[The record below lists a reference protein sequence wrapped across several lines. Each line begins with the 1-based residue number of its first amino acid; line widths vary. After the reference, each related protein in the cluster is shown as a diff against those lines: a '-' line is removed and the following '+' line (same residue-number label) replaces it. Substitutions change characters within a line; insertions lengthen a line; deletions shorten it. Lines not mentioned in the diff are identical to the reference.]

1 MAITEK
7 IEKIKEYIKKLP
19 GMNIQDPK
27 LKRIAIILYC
37 FILVLWIFAV
47 TILGINY
54 FYPEKIKEYN
64 PNTIISFDEVSKFQ
78 NLSYSLN
85 LSTETIL
92 ENKNTGLLMNS
103 TSSQNDYRLNENVKA
118 EPNSGINTVEIQTQ
132 TEPPLSMDKLER
144 IIITDKKFIRPEII
158 IEDTSITDV
167 NKFLNIQREPKKEN
181 IEKAEVEKT
190 AEEKKNNF
198 TPKRKTQSRRKIK
211 KSSELSAQNENKTSP
226 EIDLIK
232 RARIRDLDYNE
243 NLELKNANI
252 RDRLRPAKNEREP
265 EPRRE
270 MRIFNE
276 IDSLNN
282 KK

>member
-158 IEDTSITDV
+158 IEDTSIT
-167 NKFLNIQREPKKEN
+167 
-181 IEKAEVEKT
+181 
-190 AEEKKNNF
+190 
-198 TPKRKTQSRRKIK
+198 
-211 KSSELSAQNENKTSP
+211 
-226 EIDLIK
+226 
-232 RARIRDLDYNE
+232 
-243 NLELKNANI
+243 
-252 RDRLRPAKNEREP
+252 
-265 EPRRE
+265 
-270 MRIFNE
+270 
-276 IDSLNN
+276 
-282 KK
+282 